1 MRLSMVRRLD
11 RLQKAH
17 AARRRDHYLFR
28 GMDETEP
35 EVDARIDAMIASRKA
50 GRNDRFVVFSW
61 RSPADDKDN

>member
-1 MRLSMVRRLD
+1 MRLSMERRLD
-11 RLQKAH
+11 TRQKAR

-35 EVDARIDAMIASRKA
+35 QIDARIDAMIASRKA